1 MKFRVVDYTLYRWR
15 YTIGYILLIILV
27 LSALACAAFY
37 VPGAL
42 RDGEVQSA
50 LASGVLSMHSIDPMT
65 VVNLP
70 YHILQR
76 LSFLA
81 FGVTTLSIKLPSI
94 ILGLLTIFGIL
105 LLVKVWFRRNIAII
119 MVAVAT
125 TTTQFLF
132 MAQDG
137 TPAIMFNFV
146 AVWLLVACTYMTRT
160 QIFSTFWKVAA
171 CVLTA
176 TALYIPLG
184 IYIVLA
190 LFITASFHPHIRY
203 MIRRIARIRLIIAIL
218 LGLVALVPV
227 GEAIILNQK
236 VALSLLGV
244 PTSMNLQDN
253 ILSLGKDIFGFFL
266 ASDSYLLRPLY
277 SLGAVVLMAVGAYRF
292 MTVKYTARGYTVFF
306 LILFLVPLVIINP
319 EHVTDLY
326 VLAVLLMAM
335 GVNTL
340 IATWYTLFPR
350 NPYARIAGMIPISV
364 FVVGMVFTGFASFVN
379 NYSYNANALQA
390 YNNDIKLLAR
400 NVAANH
406 QQNTKLQV
414 VTTKAQ
420 EPFYALVAHYDKR
433 FTVDTD
439 FTTKQTVIMT
449 HDAYHRHT
457 PDTVVSSIITNRRA
471 TDADRFYIYKS
482 VAK

>member
-15 YTIGYILLIILV
+15 YTIGYTLLTVLV
-27 LSALACAAFY
+27 LSALAFAAFY

-42 RDGEVQSA
+42 RDGEMQSA
-50 LASGVLSMHSIDPMT
+50 LASGALSMHSIDPTT

-76 LSFLA
+76 LSFLV
-81 FGVTTLSIKLPSI
+81 FGVTALSIKLPSI
-94 ILGLLTIFGIL
+94 VLGLFTAFGVL

-119 MVAVAT
+119 VAAIAT

-137 TPAIMFNFV
+137 TPAIMFTFV

-160 QIFSTFWKVAA
+160 KIFSTFWKVAA

-227 GEAIILNQK
+227 AEAIILNQK
-236 VALSLLGV
+236 VALLLLGI
-244 PTSMNLQDN
+244 PSSINLQDN
-253 ILSLGKDIFGFFL
+253 IITLSKDLFGFFL

-277 SLGAVVLMAVGAYRF
+277 SVGAVILMAVGTYRF

-306 LILFLVPLVIINP
+306 LALFLIPLIIINP
-319 EHVTDLY
+319 AHVTDFY

-340 IATWYTLFPR
+340 VASWYTLFPR
-350 NPYARIAGMIPISV
+350 NPYARTVGMVPISV
-364 FVVGMVFTGFASFVN
+364 FVVGMIFTGFASFIN
-379 NYSYNANALQA
+379 NYSYNANVLQA
-390 YNNDIKLLAR
+390 YDNDLKLLAR

-406 QQNTKLQV
+406 QQETKIQV

-420 EPFYALVAHYDKR
+420 EPFYTLVAHYDKR
-433 FTVDTD
+433 FAVSTE
-439 FTTKQTVIMT
+439 FTSQQTIIMT
-449 HDAYHRHT
+449 RDAYHKQT
-457 PDTVVSSIITNRRA
+457 PKAAISTIITSRRA
-471 TDADRFYIYKS
+471 TDADRLYIYKS

>member
-15 YTIGYILLIILV
+15 YTIGYTLLTVLV
-27 LSALACAAFY
+27 LSALAFAAFY

-42 RDGEVQSA
+42 RDRETQSA
-50 LASGVLSMHSIDPMT
+50 LASGALSMHSIDPTT

-94 ILGLLTIFGIL
+94 VLGLLTAFGVL
-105 LLVKVWFRRNIAII
+105 LLIKVWFRRNIAII
-119 MVAVAT
+119 VAAIAA

-137 TPAIMFNFV
+137 TPAIMFTFV

-160 QIFSTFWKVAA
+160 KIFSTFWKVAA

-227 GEAIILNQK
+227 AEAIILNQK
-236 VALSLLGV
+236 VALLLLGI
-244 PTSMNLQDN
+244 PSSINLQDN
-253 ILSLGKDIFGFFL
+253 IITLSKDLFGFFL

-277 SLGAVVLMAVGAYRF
+277 SLGAVILMAVGTYRF

-306 LILFLVPLVIINP
+306 LALFLIPLVIINP
-319 EHVTDLY
+319 AHVTDLY

-340 IATWYTLFPR
+340 VASWYTLFPR
-350 NPYARIAGMIPISV
+350 NPYARTAGMVPISV
-364 FVVGMVFTGFASFVN
+364 FVVGMIFTGFASFIN
-379 NYSYNANALQA
+379 NYSYNANVLQA
-390 YNNDIKLLAR
+390 YNNDLKLLTR

-406 QQNTKLQV
+406 QQEAKIQV

-420 EPFYALVAHYDKR
+420 EPFYTLVAHYDKR
-433 FTVDTD
+433 FAVSTD
-439 FTTKQTVIMT
+439 FTSQQTVIMT
-449 HDAYHRHT
+449 HDAYHTQT
-457 PDTVVSSIITNRRA
+457 PKAAIDTIITSRRA
-471 TDADRFYIYKS
+471 TDADRLYIYKS
-482 VAK
+482 VTK